1 MMFDEVVELYDN
13 YNHYVNSRKYEL
25 EHARTS
31 LNQFFDHKLKN
42 FTSEV
47 TQKSHEEL
55 KEQFDNINVT

>member
-1 MMFDEVVELYDN
+1 MMFEEVVKLFDDYR
-13 YNHYVNSRKYEL
+13 HYIKSEDYEL

-42 FTSEV
+42 FSSEV

-55 KEQFDNINVT
+55 KEEFDKINVN

>member
-1 MMFDEVVELYDN
+1 MMFDEVVKLFDN
-13 YNHYVNSRKYEL
+13 YKKYIKSRKYEL

-42 FTSEV
+42 FSSEI

-55 KEQFDNINVT
+55 KEQFDKINVN